1 MGLGITALL
10 AAFMAGQAGNVSA
23 FNTVWTYDIY
33 RALINPKASDELLLW
48 MGRVTT
54 IVGIFLSV
62 GTAYWAK
69 SFPSIM
75 DYMQAIF
82 SWVNAPLFA
91 TMLLGMFVVWI
102 TPSGA
107 FWGLL
112 AGMGSSFFLFL
123 AVKFKWI
130 AAATITLSPVASD
143 MAANFWRAWWAW
155 LICFAVTIVISIFTR
170 KQPREELVG
179 LVKGLTLEKATQPVP
194 FLKTPEFVGIVS
206 IVVFIVL
213 NIYFW

>member
-1 MGLGITALL
+1 
-10 AAFMAGQAGNVSA
+10 MAGQAGNISA

-33 RALINPKASDELLLW
+33 QSVIHKEASGEHLLW
-48 MGRVTT
+48 MGRVAT
-54 IVGIFLSV
+54 IAGILLSV
-62 GTAYWAK
+62 VTAYWAM
-69 SFPSIM
+69 SMPTIM
-75 DYMQAIF
+75 DWMQAIF

-112 AGMGSSFFLFL
+112 TGMVSSFGLFM
-123 AVKFKWI
+123 AVRFEWI
-130 AAATITLSPVASD
+130 SKSAITFSDVASD

-155 LICFAVTIVISIFTR
+155 LITFVVTIVISLFTR
-170 KQPREELVG
+170 KKSREELVG
-179 LVKGLTLEKATQPVP
+179 LVKGLTEETLRKGIP
-194 FLKTPEFVGIVS
+194 FYKKPEFFAIISIIVAV
-206 IVVFIVL
+206 IL